1 MKDKWNVV
9 ITISGD
15 VQFEEE
21 LTVEQI
27 EELIEKA
34 KEIKNDC

>member
-15 VQFEEE
+15 VQYEEE